1 MEMSLSK
8 RQSQIL
14 QVLKNSSYEVSGNDL
29 ANLLNVTSRTI
40 RNEIKNINSL
50 LEVKCI
56 QSNSQGYFLDC
67 SSEGWMKLIDVE
79 DENIKNQLLRI
90 VLANE
95 VALNVDGLCEQF
107 YMSRKRF
114 MLILD
119 SLKPIMQEFNL
130 TFKVEMNRLYIIG
143 SEFNKRALIS
153 SLIYREANNDIAN
166 IQTISLFFSDIN
178 LNELKTLV
186 NGIVKKYSYYIK
198 DYYGD
203 NLILNLAIAISRMK
217 KGFVL
222 NESCFPDLSWDMDE
236 TSFKMV
242 YELKAVLETNYDIV
256 IDAHNVEYL
265 RGLLLGL
272 MKPVY
277 LHNYITQ
284 MEQESDTNIYQ
295 SMKRILTKTFDYFML
310 DIDVDDFLINF
321 VIHINAMINRC
332 RLNINVN
339 NLLQYNIQMNC
350 PFVYEV
356 AVFIAVEIEKE
367 FHIRIP
373 DSEIGFIAMH
383 IGFAI
388 ESSMESIGKIRIMF
402 LYGNYLNIVEKVS
415 QYIMDKYG
423 DKVEILSQE
432 VCSMQ
437 NPADLI
443 VSMIDGPILLADT
456 VQISPFLTPKDKTC
470 VDEAIRKCE
479 KEKTNKIIKKD
490 LIQYFHQNLFFIN
503 EKPLSKE
510 ECISFLG
517 QQLEDFGVVPSG
529 FTQSVNDREEL
540 SSTCF
545 FDHFAIPHSIELN
558 AIKTTIAV
566 MISKVPIKWEEQN
579 VKFIMMLANNK
590 EDRKNFMVLYDGIIN
605 LLCDYQNLNY
615 ILEAKNYNDFIDI
628 IVKSVN

>member
-1 MEMSLSK
+1 MSLSK

-67 SSEGWMKLIDVE
+67 SSEDWMKLIDVE

-373 DSEIGFIAMH
+373 DSEIGFIAM
-383 IGFAI
+383 
-388 ESSMESIGKIRIMF
+388 
-402 LYGNYLNIVEKVS
+402 
-415 QYIMDKYG
+415 
-423 DKVEILSQE
+423 
-432 VCSMQ
+432 Q

-579 VKFIMMLANNK
+579 VKFIMMLAINK

>member
-67 SSEGWMKLIDVE
+67 SSEDWMKLIDVE

-373 DSEIGFIAMH
+373 DSEIGFIAM
-383 IGFAI
+383 
-388 ESSMESIGKIRIMF
+388 
-402 LYGNYLNIVEKVS
+402 
-415 QYIMDKYG
+415 
-423 DKVEILSQE
+423 
-432 VCSMQ
+432 Q

-579 VKFIMMLANNK
+579 VKFIMMLAINK